1 MQERTYMS
9 NIELTRL
16 TFLMDPPIVLCNF
29 EITVQTKFLPKFLGG
44 YAVIGSDGDLS
55 LSQE

>member
-1 MQERTYMS
+1 MS